1 MRWHEQ
7 YLGKPY
13 DHNPHPPHSF
23 NCGELLRHVY
33 RQYLGYDAPLVLA
46 DTRDLRS
53 CIKDVAHMDR
63 YATFHTVAVPR
74 DFDVAVMARNG
85 PADHVGLYV
94 GGDILHCLP
103 KVGVALDSAF
113 ALGVMGWRHIHYLR
127 AEGLTPCIP

>member
-7 YLGKPY
+7 YLGKPWK
-13 DHNPHPPHSF
+13 HNPEPPHSF

-33 RQYLGYDAPLVLA
+33 KQYFGYDAPLVLA

-53 CIKDVAHMDR
+53 CISDVADIGR
-63 YATFHTVAVPR
+63 YANFHAVTVPQ
-74 DFDVAVMARNG
+74 DFDVAVMSRGG

-113 ALGVMGWRHIHYLR
+113 ALGVMGWRKITYLR
-127 AEGLTPCIP
+127 PEGLTPCIP